1 MPSVHRQVAKGDK
14 LAERAVHV
22 LTTCTNHRR
31 QFSLGQPDADSHT
44 AADGFAVPCGEVQK
58 LACDPA
64 GDV

>member
-1 MPSVHRQVAKGDK
+1 
-14 LAERAVHV
+14 
-22 LTTCTNHRR
+22 
-31 QFSLGQPDADSHT
+31 LGQPDADSHT